1 MSTRSP
7 TPPSSAAVGGR
18 RPRRRWV
25 LITLGI
31 IVVVIAAGVGVYFGL
46 VLPQQQACSKAADPS
61 RPGAV
66 TEYCPAEPNQP
77 FSGGGAMA
85 RGSDGNL
92 WYVNGEQKITR
103 FTVNSGAITEF
114 AAPSSPNNV
123 AFQGMVN
130 GSDGNLWY
138 IANYTLGRIS
148 MNGEF
153 KEFALPRDS
162 GFSGSIAAGADGTL
176 WVTMGGDGKYQLLK
190 VTIPADATAAPV
202 ITNVA
207 LPSNM
212 LETIGAAPDGSL
224 WVAVALTGP
233 DPISA
238 THILRVTP
246 DGAISQLPQTLT
258 GAISA
263 LTAGPENT
271 MWFYDTLGHIGQMT
285 LVGVPTLFPVSEISR
300 DMPPMSLALGPDGA
314 MWFPTQ
320 ANGVNTGIGRI
331 TPSGAVT
338 TFTLPHSGGGIA
350 NITAGSDGG
359 VWFTLGFSQPFE
371 PSPRLVRITP

>member
-7 TPPSSAAVGGR
+7 IPPTSTVDGAS
-18 RPRRRWV
+18 RPRRRRW
-25 LITLGI
+25 LITLGVI
-31 IVVVIAAGVGVYFGL
+31 GGIVVLVAAGIGVVFGIL
-46 VLPQQQACSKAADPS
+46 LPQQQRCSTAADPS
-61 RPGAV
+61 RHGAV

-103 FTVNSGAITEF
+103 FTVQTGAVTEF
-114 AAPSSPNNV
+114 AAPSSPNQV

-138 IANYTLGRIS
+138 IANYTLGRMS

-153 KEFALPRDS
+153 KEFALPRDY
-162 GFSGSIAAGADGTL
+162 GFSGSIAAGMDGTL

-190 VTIPADATAAPV
+190 VTIPTDATAAPV

-212 LETIGAAPDGSL
+212 LETIAAAPDGSL
-224 WVAVALTGP
+224 WVAVAVTGP

-238 THILRVTP
+238 THVLRVTP

-271 MWFYDTLGHIGQMT
+271 MWFYDTLGHIGRMT
-285 LVGVPTLFPVSEISR
+285 LAGVATLFNVSAIGK

-314 MWFPTQ
+314 MWFPTKDS
-320 ANGVNTGIGRI
+320 GIGRI

-338 TFTLPHSGGGIA
+338 TFTLPHTGGFVT
-350 NITAGSDGG
+350 NITAGPDGG
-359 VWFTLGFSQPFE
+359 VWFLLGYSHSIE
-371 PSPRLVRITP
+371 PSPRIVRITP

>member
-7 TPPSSAAVGGR
+7 IPPASTVVGEH
-18 RPRRRWV
+18 RPRRRRW
-25 LITLGI
+25 LITLGV
-31 IVVVIAAGVGVYFGL
+31 IVALVAAGIGVVFGIL
-46 VLPQQQACSKAADPS
+46 LPQQQKCSTAADPS
-61 RPGAV
+61 RHGAV
-66 TEYCPAEPNQP
+66 IEYCAAEPVTA
-77 FSGGGAMA
+77 GGAMA

-92 WYVNGEQKITR
+92 WYTNGGQKITR
-103 FTVNSGAITEF
+103 FTVKTSAVTEF
-114 AAPSSPNNV
+114 AAPTAPNQV

-138 IANYTLGRIS
+138 IANYTLGRMS

-153 KEFALPRDS
+153 KEFALPRDF

-176 WVTMGGDGKYQLLK
+176 WVTMGKDGRYQLLK
-190 VTIPADATAAPV
+190 ITPPIDATASPV

-207 LPSNM
+207 LPSNA
-212 LETIGAAPDGSL
+212 LEAIAAAPDGGL
-224 WVAVALTGP
+224 WVATAVASGET
-233 DPISA
+233 ITA
-238 THILRVTP
+238 THILRITP

-271 MWFYDTLGHIGQMT
+271 MWFYDTLGHIGRMT
-285 LVGVPTLFPVSEISR
+285 LVGAPALFPVSAISR

-320 ANGVNTGIGRI
+320 ANGVNTGMGRI
-331 TPSGAVT
+331 TPSGVIT
-338 TFTLPHSGGGIA
+338 TFTLPHTGGMVS
-350 NITAGSDGG
+350 NITAGPDGG
-359 VWFTLGFSQPFE
+359 VWFLLGFSQPWE
-371 PSPRLVRITP
+371 PSPRIVRITP